1 MGYRSEVAIK
11 CEEKAYEKLMETCHN
26 VNFMPD
32 EIFKDEED
40 YILRWDWIKWNQDY
54 DYIMAIE
61 SVLDT
66 FDNLYAYG
74 DGIPGYAYKFMRIG
88 EDDCDVEVRQNSW
101 DIELWMVRKIDIPE
115 GLTRIDKEERENV

>member
-40 YILRWDWIKWNQDY
+40 YILRWDWVKWYHDY
-54 DYIMAIE
+54 YYVMAIE
-61 SVLDT
+61 
-66 FDNLYAYG
+66 
-74 DGIPGYAYKFMRIG
+74 
-88 EDDCDVEVRQNSW
+88 
-101 DIELWMVRKIDIPE
+101 
-115 GLTRIDKEERENV
+115 RENDILVDCETPYINQALREYMDEEIKRITPLDNAIEIILK

>member
-40 YILRWDWIKWNQDY
+40 YILR
-54 DYIMAIE
+54 
-61 SVLDT
+61 
-66 FDNLYAYG
+66 
-74 DGIPGYAYKFMRIG
+74 
-88 EDDCDVEVRQNSW
+88 
-101 DIELWMVRKIDIPE
+101 
-115 GLTRIDKEERENV
+115 

>member
-1 MGYRSEVAIK
+1 
-11 CEEKAYEKLMETCHN
+11 
-26 VNFMPD
+26 
-32 EIFKDEED
+32 
-40 YILRWDWIKWNQDY
+40 
-54 DYIMAIE
+54 MAIE
-61 SVLDT
+61 SALDN

-115 GLTRIDKEERENV
+115 GLTRIDKEES

>member
-32 EIFKDEED
+32 EIFKNEED
-40 YILRWDWIKWNQDY
+40 YILHWGWIKWYHDY
-54 DYIMAIE
+54 YYVMAIE
-61 SVLDT
+61 SALDN

-74 DGIPGYAYKFMRIG
+74 DGIPGYAYKFMR
-88 EDDCDVEVRQNSW
+88 
-101 DIELWMVRKIDIPE
+101 
-115 GLTRIDKEERENV
+115 TEEEKLC